1 MTAPVL
7 MNAVHIAW
15 ISLLRDEQ
23 ITPLNIETAPL
34 RLLADIMEA
43 AARGEEDAAA
53 LAETALLR
61 LAPHEGALG
70 GFRIQS
76 PKTGDAGAI
85 QAPRRRATPRT
96 YQSHLLAKWKAGN
109 EIRLVPRGACPR
121 CG

>member
-43 AARGEEDAAA
+43 AARGEEDAG
-53 LAETALLR
+53 R
-61 LAPHEGALG
+61 GC
-70 GFRIQS
+70 
-76 PKTGDAGAI
+76 
-85 QAPRRRATPRT
+85 PRTPRMNDQQNVNGPRAVYIAHARSST
-96 YQSHLLAKWKAGN
+96 TVSSSDTRIDPSTPN
-109 EIRLVPRGACPR
+109 RLEKRKNTSSTL
-121 CG
+121 

>member
-43 AARGEEDAAA
+43 AARGEADAAS
-53 LAETALLR
+53 LAEIALLR
-61 LAPHEGALG
+61 WRPVRVH
-70 GFRIQS
+70 
-76 PKTGDAGAI
+76 
-85 QAPRRRATPRT
+85 
-96 YQSHLLAKWKAGN
+96 
-109 EIRLVPRGACPR
+109 
-121 CG
+121 